1 MATLQLREDENA
13 SLAVAVL
20 RGVLPPSHV
29 PVTIHYVTRT
39 GAVAYLDG
47 SIVGAFDREHE
58 EILVAA
64 SAHERVLEL
73 RVERQALPTNGLPPR
88 DGVRWRLMQARSRPA
103 PMTHMTI
110 REASDNGK
118 NTAYVSEV
126 GADGIPLWGHSHL
139 DVAWLWTYEET
150 KRKAVRTFANA
161 LALMDRDPSF
171 VFTQSQPQLYEFVRE
186 QDADLYA
193 RVKQRVA
200 EGRWDVDVAAMWV
213 EPDCNIPSGESL
225 LRQMLFAHRF
235 CVDEF
240 GIEPSIAWLPD
251 TFGFARTLPTLLA
264 HAGIR
269 YFGTTKLQWNDTTRF
284 PYPQFRWRGPDG
296 SEVVAALIASYEG
309 GIDAG
314 RINAARTRREP
325 LVVGYGDGGG
335 GPTAGH
341 LVQMRDVGAW
351 ERPRAWFER
360 LDASRAELPLHDDE
374 LYLEYHR
381 GVYTTHHDV
390 KARNAALER
399 ALADVEERLSWCVAV
414 RASRDITTRLRAQLN
429 AAWEI
434 VLRNQFHD
442 VLPGTSIAPVYD
454 DAGREYAEAGEL
466 VLSAR
471 TATETLLPRGPQP
484 RPFAISELVAEKDA
498 FAFDNGIIRALVKA
512 DGTIVELRT
521 AGGANVVAQ
530 ANALARY
537 QDRPQKWEAWNID
550 AGYQR
555 SRRAAEPQP
564 SSILDGT
571 LQVPF
576 RIGDS
581 LATMRVALL
590 EGEPFLRVD
599 LAVDWHERRTL
610 LRIENWLVVN
620 GDAVVYGAPHGTVQR
635 SARTDTPDR
644 RARFEVPGARFACT
658 QDDAGN
664 GLALFALD
672 TYGWDA
678 QTLPG
683 GGIRLGHSL
692 LRATTW
698 PDPNADRGEHMF
710 SWAFAPLRGATKGA
724 IERAWDAFANGSRV
738 RLFLSE
744 DDAVLVVACKPADD
758 GNGVIV
764 RVRECDGAERPVRL
778 RSGGR
783 MRGVTPVD
791 ALERAISDEV
801 RIEGE
806 TLVASIPAFGLRSYR
821 VTF

>member
-1 MATLQLREDENA
+1 MTTVQLREDAGA
-13 SLAVAVL
+13 SHALAVL
-20 RGVLPPSHV
+20 RGVVPPSDV
-29 PVTIHYVTRT
+29 PVSIHYVTRT

-47 SIVGAFDREHE
+47 SIVGAFDREHD
-58 EILVAA
+58 EILVPP
-64 SAHERVLEL
+64 SARERSLEL

-103 PMTHMTI
+103 PMTHVTI
-110 REASDNGK
+110 RDAIENGK
-118 NTAYVSEV
+118 DAVQAGAV
-126 GADGIPLWGHSHL
+126 GAERIPLWGHSHL

-171 VFTQSQPQLYEFVRE
+171 VFTQSQPQLYAFVKE
-186 QDADLYA
+186 QDRELYG
-193 RVKQRVA
+193 RVKQRIA

-225 LRQMLFAHRF
+225 LRQMLLAHHF

-296 SEVVAALIASYEG
+296 SEVVGALIASYEG
-309 GIDAG
+309 GIDAA
-314 RINAARTRREP
+314 RIRAARSRREP

-335 GPTAGH
+335 GPTAAH
-341 LVQMRDVGAW
+341 LIQMRDVGAW

-360 LDASRAELPLHDDE
+360 LDASRDKLPLYDDE

-399 ALADVEERLSWCVAV
+399 AVADAEERLSWCVAV
-414 RASRDITTRLRAQLN
+414 RAPRDIVERLRAQLG

-454 DAGREYAEAGEL
+454 DVAREYAEADEL
-466 VLSAR
+466 VRSTRA
-471 TATETLLPRGPQP
+471 ATETLLPRGPQP
-484 RPFAISELVAEKDA
+484 RASVISAPAAAGDA
-498 FAFDNGIIRALVKA
+498 FAFDNGIIRVLVKA

-521 AGGANVVAQ
+521 VGGPNVVTQ

-555 SRRAAEPQP
+555 TRRAAKPQP
-564 SSILDGT
+564 SSIVDGT
-571 LQVPF
+571 LHVPF
-576 RIGDS
+576 RIGGS
-581 LATMRVALL
+581 LATMRLALL

-599 LAVDWHERRTL
+599 LVVDWRETRTL
-610 LRIENWLVVN
+610 LRVENWLAVN
-620 GDAVVYGAPHGTVQR
+620 DDAVVFGAPHGTVQR
-635 SARTDTPDR
+635 SARMDTPDR
-644 RARFEVPGARFACT
+644 RARFEVSGQRFAYA
-658 QDDAGN
+658 QDETGN

-678 QTLPG
+678 QALPG

-692 LRATTW
+692 LRGTTW
-698 PDPNADRGEHMF
+698 PDPGADRGEHTL
-710 SWAFAPLRGATKGA
+710 SWAFAPLRGATTGA
-724 IERAWDAFANGSRV
+724 IERAWDAFANESRV

-744 DDAVLVVACKPADD
+744 DDAVLVVACKPAED
-758 GNGVIV
+758 GDGVIV
-764 RVRECDGAERPVRL
+764 RVRECDGAGRPVRL

-783 MRGVTPVD
+783 MRGAAAVD
-791 ALERAISDEV
+791 ALERAVPDEV

-806 TLVASIPAFGLRSYR
+806 TLVAFVPAFGLRSYR